1 MHTIF
6 ITNTFAQKVTF
17 EGFGMEERNA
27 LMDLLNVVYALAVD
41 RSKTVEDPDDK
52 DTKGRARKK
61 FASISPTDFTVDA
74 FRTCKFEY
82 LFLLRESSLIN
93 HLFLSDR

>member
-6 ITNTFAQKVTF
+6 VTDTFAQKVTF
-17 EGFGMEERNA
+17 EGFGLEERNA
-27 LMDLLNVVYALAVD
+27 LMDLLNVVYNFSVD
-41 RSKTVEDPDDK
+41 RRKTVEDPVEK
-52 DTKGRARKK
+52 DVRGKPRKK
-61 FASISPTDFTVDA
+61 FTSISPTDFTVDA